1 MLIGANDLIRPY
13 WPGTDYRVH
22 LMVSGGADSMA
33 LMAVI
38 AEFSAIDSRIIV
50 VHHCHHGID
59 VNSDIWL
66 QFVES
71 ESKRYGFLFQSH
83 YLVLDMTSG
92 FEARAREA
100 RYEAV
105 LQFVSTGDVVMTA
118 HHRDDQIET
127 LLIRLSQGSGLIGWA
142 GIPAKRRFGSGV
154 LVRPFLSMSS
164 TKLKSMLASQN
175 LKHIVDPSNRDTRFL
190 RNFIRLKFLPLLCR
204 ALPAAKQELLML
216 SQLAT
221 DQVCRLEEALGKG
234 LPATGIDSVELARTE
249 KLIQW
254 QVRFFAQVNGRFAPS
269 SMQIAEFGR
278 QCIEASGDKL
288 PEVGIGNG
296 SIKIRRWNKKLY
308 WVDNELLGTESDE
321 PIKKFKKIE
330 QNQSVDL
337 TFPNGVLY
345 LETGGIAQ
353 TIQVYWGPQV
363 CSFRLGHKRPMQS
376 LKQLAQTLGIVP
388 WHRRWTPLLAI
399 HDEIIGWGDID
410 CRESGLIAHSFRW
423 KWRFVPRNKSDSS
436 VS

>member
-1 MLIGANDLIRPY
+1 
-13 WPGTDYRVH
+13 
-22 LMVSGGADSMA
+22 MA

-38 AEFSAIDSRIIV
+38 AEFSVIDSRIIV

-59 VNSDIWL
+59 ANSDIWL

-71 ESKRYGFLFQSH
+71 ESKRCGFLFQSH
-83 YLVLDMTSG
+83 YLVLDMTPG

-105 LQFVSTGDVVMTA
+105 IQYVSTGDVVMTA

-127 LLIRLSQGSGLIGWA
+127 LLIRLSHGSGLIGWA
-142 GIPAKRRFGSGV
+142 GIPVKRPFGSGI
-154 LVRPFLSMSS
+154 LVRPFLSISS
-164 TKLKSMLASQN
+164 TKLKSVLVSQN

-190 RNFIRLKFLPLLCR
+190 RNFIRLRFLPVLCR
-204 ALPAAKQELLML
+204 VLPAAKEELLML

-234 LPATGIDSVELARTE
+234 LPANGVDSVEVARTE

-269 SMQIAEFGR
+269 SLQITEFGR

-296 SIKIRRWNKKLY
+296 SMTIRKWKKKLY
-308 WVDNELLGTESDE
+308 WVDNELLGTESDG
-321 PIKKFKKIE
+321 PIERVEKIE
-330 QNQSVDL
+330 QNQSVEL
-337 TFPNGVLY
+337 TFPNGVLHV
-345 LETGGIAQ
+345 ETGGIAQ

-363 CSFRLGHKRPMQS
+363 RSFRLGHKRPMQS

-399 HDEIIGWGDID
+399 HEEIIGWGDTD
-410 CRESGLIAHSFRW
+410 CREPGLIAQSFRW